1 MLLACLSLL
10 VTPLLVPAAHA
21 EDAPPP
27 LDERFLVQVVAQD
40 DSGDTSGTSGD
51 ESSGDDEDAPED
63 SVKAEKDAVRKGDT
77 TTALPE
83 DAKGRRRVIK
93 TIQKKYFMKIGRFE
107 AGPGL
112 GFVAND
118 PFLNRYIVHGVFDYH
133 LTEVF
138 AIEAQLGYSPI
149 LGSGGENDPD
159 WKQLS
164 KQLLLKNSVSPDI
177 SKLDAHGHIAL
188 AYSPIYGKAA
198 VGHRIIAFDIYG
210 SFGLGFV
217 HTTDDLLALQ
227 AEGEQSAIDTQDQ
240 VHPTTVIGAG
250 ARVAFSPSVAVRV
263 EGKSMSYIET
273 VNSTTLEMKNN
284 FIFEGT
290 VSFFFPNMK

>member
-10 VTPLLVPAAHA
+10 TGAALADDVVAPTPLPSLVS
-21 EDAPPP
+21 
-27 LDERFLVQVVAQD
+27 LDGVAQ
-40 DSGDTSGTSGD
+40 
-51 ESSGDDEDAPED
+51 EEGDDEEADED
-63 SVKAEKDAVRKGDT
+63 SVKAEKDAVKKGAATEAAAED
-77 TTALPE
+77 
-83 DAKGRRRVIK
+83 DAKGRRRIIK
-93 TIQKKYFMKIGRFE
+93 TIQKKNFMKIGRFE
-107 AGPGL
+107 AGPGI

-133 LTEVF
+133 VTEIF
-138 AIEAQLGYSPI
+138 ALEAQLGYSPI

-164 KQLLLKNSVSPDI
+164 KQLLLENSVSPDI
-177 SKLDAHGHIAL
+177 SKLDAHGSFGL
-188 AYSPIYGKAA
+188 AFSPIYGKAA
-198 VGHRIIAFDIYG
+198 VGRRIIAFDIYG
-210 SFGLGFV
+210 HFGLGFV
-217 HTTDDLLALQ
+217 HTNDDLLALQ

-240 VHPTTVIGAG
+240 WHPTTVIGGG
-250 ARVAFSPSVAVRV
+250 ARVAFTPSVAARI

-284 FIFEGT
+284 FIFEGS